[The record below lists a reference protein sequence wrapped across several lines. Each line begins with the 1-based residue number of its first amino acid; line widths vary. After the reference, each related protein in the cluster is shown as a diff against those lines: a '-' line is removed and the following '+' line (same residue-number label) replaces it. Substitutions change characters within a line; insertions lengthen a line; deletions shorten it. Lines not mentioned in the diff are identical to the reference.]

1 MNENIRIELQ
11 RLNELR
17 FNRKHIDLKLLE
29 FVQNDSNMQ
38 EGVKDG
44 VEKLKVFL
52 AKTYY
57 QSKNERLAPLHQMDL
72 YKIVESVF
80 VGICCIK
87 TGELFTSVS
96 AKLAG
101 RLGFDDKPA
110 AITTMAEILAVLC
123 ETNVFDIYKLT
134 KYDSM
139 KVKHNIPLPQEL
151 KDFIRDSEY
160 LPPMLCEP
168 RKLVNNYSS
177 GYLTHNDSLI
187 LGNGNHHNGDICL
200 DVLNKKNSTPL
211 KLCVEF
217 LSKYEEEPNKEFET
231 PEQRE
236 QWSNFKRQSYEF
248 YTLMAQQGNKFYL
261 THKVDKRGRIYAQG
275 YHISTQSTSF
285 KKAIIELFEEEVVE
299 GSL

>member
-11 RLNELR
+11 RFNELR
-17 FNRKHIDLKLLE
+17 FNRKHIDLKLVE
-29 FVQNDSNMQ
+29 FVQNDTNMQ
-38 EGVKDG
+38 EGVEDG

-72 YKIVESVF
+72 RKIVENVF
-80 VGICCIK
+80 VGICYIK
-87 TGELFTSVS
+87 PGELFTSVS

-123 ETNVFDIYKLT
+123 ETNVFDIFKLS

-139 KVKHNIPLPQEL
+139 KVKHNIPLPQKL

-168 RKLVNNYSS
+168 KKLVNNYSS

-231 PEQRE
+231 PEQRD
-236 QWSNFKRQSYEF
+236 QWNNFKRQSYEF
-248 YTLMAQQGNKFYL
+248 YSLMVQQGNKFYL

-275 YHISTQSTSF
+275 YHLNTQGTSF
-285 KKAIIELFEEEVVE
+285 KKASIELYEEEVVE
-299 GSL
+299 GFL

>member
-17 FNRKHIDLKLLE
+17 FNRKHIDLKLSE
-29 FVQNDSNMQ
+29 FVQNDANMQ
-38 EGVKDG
+38 EGVYDG
-44 VEKLKVFL
+44 IEKLKIFL

-57 QSKNERLAPLHQMDL
+57 QSKNERLTPLHQMDL
-72 YKIVESVF
+72 RKIVEDVF
-80 VGICCIK
+80 VGICYIK
-87 TGELFTSVS
+87 PGELFTSVS

-123 ETNVFDIYKLT
+123 ETNVFDIYKLS

-217 LSKYEEEPNKEFET
+217 ISKYEEESNKDFET

-275 YHISTQSTSF
+275 YHISTMGTSF
-285 KKAIIELFEEEVVE
+285 KKASIELYEEEVVE

>member
-11 RLNELR
+11 RFNELR
-17 FNRKHIDLKLLE
+17 FNRKHIDLKLVE
-29 FVQNDSNMQ
+29 FIQNDANMQ
-38 EGVKDG
+38 EGVEDG
-44 VEKLKVFL
+44 IEKLKVFL
-52 AKTYY
+52 SKTYY
-57 QSKNERLAPLHQMDL
+57 QSKNERLAPLHQMEL
-72 YKIVESVF
+72 RKIVEDVF
-80 VGICCIK
+80 VGICYIK
-87 TGELFTSVS
+87 PGELFTSVS

-123 ETNVFDIYKLT
+123 ETNVFDIYKLS

-200 DVLNKKNSTPL
+200 DVLNKKNGTPL

-217 LSKYEEEPNKEFET
+217 ISKYEEESNKDFET

-275 YHISTQSTSF
+275 YHISTMGTSF
-285 KKAIIELFEEEVVE
+285 KKASIELYEEEVVE
-299 GSL
+299 GYL

>member
-1 MNENIRIELQ
+1 MNETIRIELQ

-17 FNRKHIDLKLLE
+17 FNRKHIDLKLFE

-44 VEKLKVFL
+44 IEKLESYIS
-52 AKTYY
+52 KTYY
-57 QSKNERLAPLHQMDL
+57 QSKMARIAPLQHMDL
-72 YKIVESVF
+72 NKIVEDVF
-80 VGICCIK
+80 VGIAYTK
-87 TGELFTSVS
+87 HGELFTSVS

-101 RLGFDDKPA
+101 RLGFDDKPS

-123 ETNVFDIYKLT
+123 ETNVFDIYKLS

-168 RKLVNNYSS
+168 NQLVNNYSS
-177 GYLTHNDSLI
+177 GYLTHSDSLI
-187 LGNGNHHNGDICL
+187 LGKGNHHNGDICL

-211 KLCVEF
+211 KLCLEF
-217 LSKYEEEPNKEFET
+217 ISTHEEEPTKEFET
-231 PEQRE
+231 PEQRD
-236 QWSNFKRQSYEF
+236 QWNAFKKQSYEF
-248 YTLMAQQGNKFYL
+248 YALMAQQGNRFYL
-261 THKVDKRGRIYAQG
+261 THKVDKRGRIYSQG
-275 YHISTQSTSF
+275 YHLNTQGTPF
-285 KKAIIELFEEEVVE
+285 KKAIIELANEEIVE

>member
-11 RLNELR
+11 RFNELR
-17 FNRKHIDLKLLE
+17 FNRKHIDLKLVE
-29 FVQNDSNMQ
+29 FVQNDANMQ

-44 VEKLKVFL
+44 IEKLKVFL
-52 AKTYY
+52 SKTYY

-72 YKIVESVF
+72 RKIVEDVF
-80 VGICCIK
+80 VGICYVK
-87 TGELFTSVS
+87 PGELFTSVS

-123 ETNVFDIYKLT
+123 ETNVFDIYKLS

-139 KVKHNIPLPQEL
+139 KVKHNMPLPQEL

-217 LSKYEEEPNKEFET
+217 ISKYEEEPNKDFET

-285 KKAIIELFEEEVVE
+285 KKAIIELFQEEVVE
-299 GSL
+299 GNL

>member
-11 RLNELR
+11 RFNELR
-17 FNRKHIDLKLLE
+17 FNRKHIDLKLVE
-29 FVQNDSNMQ
+29 FVQNDANMQ

-44 VEKLKVFL
+44 IEKLKVFL
-52 AKTYY
+52 SKTYY

-72 YKIVESVF
+72 RKIVEDVF
-80 VGICCIK
+80 VGICYVK
-87 TGELFTSVS
+87 PGELFTSVS

-123 ETNVFDIYKLT
+123 ETNVFDIYKLS

-139 KVKHNIPLPQEL
+139 KVKHNVPLTQEL

-168 RKLVNNYSS
+168 RKLANNYSS

-217 LSKYEEEPNKEFET
+217 ISKYEEEPNKEFET
-231 PEQRE
+231 PDQRD
-236 QWSNFKRQSYEF
+236 QWNNFKRQSYEF
-248 YTLMAQQGNKFYL
+248 YMLMAQQGNKFYL

-285 KKAIIELFEEEVVE
+285 KKAIIELANEEVVE

>member
-11 RLNELR
+11 RFNELR
-17 FNRKHIDLKLLE
+17 FNRKHIDLKLAE
-29 FVQNDSNMQ
+29 FVQNDANMQ
-38 EGVKDG
+38 EGVEDG
-44 VEKLKVFL
+44 IEKLKVFL
-52 AKTYY
+52 SKTYY
-57 QSKNERLAPLHQMDL
+57 QSKNERLTPLHQMDL
-72 YKIVESVF
+72 RKIVEDVF
-80 VGICCIK
+80 VGICYIK
-87 TGELFTSVS
+87 LGELFTSVS

-123 ETNVFDIYKLT
+123 ETNVFDIYKLS

-217 LSKYEEEPNKEFET
+217 LSKYEEESNKDFET

-275 YHISTQSTSF
+275 YHISTMGTSF
-285 KKAIIELFEEEVVE
+285 KKASIELYEEEVVE